1 MKFSVGYGT
10 RADERFLNEIIRLK
24 DNISE
29 VYFSWG
35 KTPSGRN
42 DQTRSAGL
50 TPWEAM
56 NKQIEDLTFLHKAG
70 LKFNL
75 LFNANCYGDKAQS
88 RELFNSVGETVD
100 YVASNFSLSSV
111 TTTSLLIAKFIKQ
124 NFEGID
130 VRASVNMGI
139 GSVLGL
145 KYVSEY
151 FDSFYVK
158 RELNRDFNALK
169 SLKKWCSDNG
179 KEMYILANSGCL
191 NDCSAHT
198 FHDNL
203 VAHEEGASAM
213 DNGYQ
218 FSGVCKEFLS
228 NPDNMQGLLTA
239 TNYIRPE
246 DTCLYDGL
254 VPAMKLA
261 TRVHENP
268 VRVLRAYVENCKFVG
283 NTAGL
288 LEPNHSHAIYP
299 FVLEN
304 DRIKRQVKDGKLI
317 YSGEDAFAKLDQDV
331 PFFENENIDLNK

>member
-1 MKFSVGYGT
+1 MLFSVGYAT
-10 RADERFLNEIIRLK
+10 KADDKLVEEIIALK
-24 DNISE
+24 DGINE

-42 DQTRSAGL
+42 DQTRSEGL
-50 TPWEAM
+50 THWEAQA
-56 NKQIEDLTFLHKAG
+56 KQIEDLKSLHSAG

-75 LFNANCYGDKAQS
+75 LFNANCYGEKAQARS
-88 RELFNSVGETVD
+88 FFGEVGEIVE
-100 YVASNFSLSSV
+100 YIGANFNLSSV
-111 TTTSLLIAKFIKQ
+111 TTTSPLIAKFLKQ
-124 NFEGID
+124 NFAEID

-139 GSVLGL
+139 GSILGME
-145 KYVSEY
+145 YVSDV

-169 SLKKWCSDNG
+169 TLRKWCDEQG
-179 KEMYILANSGCL
+179 KQMYLLANSGCL

-203 VAHEEGASAM
+203 VAHEEGAAKM

-218 FSGVCKEFLS
+218 FTGVCKKYLS
-228 NPDNMQGLLTA
+228 KEENRTGLLTA

-246 DTCLYDGL
+246 DVELYETL

-268 VRVLRAYVENCKFVG
+268 SRVLRAYIERKKFVG
-283 NTAGL
+283 NMASL
-288 LEPNHSHAIYP
+288 LEPNHAGTIYP
-299 FVLEN
+299 YVLEN
-304 DRIKRQVKDGKLI
+304 GKIERKIENGKLI
-317 YSGEDAFAKLDQDV
+317 YANGENAFVKLE
-331 PFFENENIDLNK
+331 ENYAYQQND